1 MIGTERAIDRLALSA
16 RMWRTLA
23 NQAAGTGR
31 GPPGGE
37 TGGLHPVGGER
48 ASDWSRPRSA
58 ATLAPVRGRS
68 RRLRSAGLLLALLAS
83 AGCDRTLD
91 PQESGSLALGQNLYR
106 SGQLEWW
113 APPGVS
119 AVAEA
124 RAATWRATVHD
135 LTVTGPASGAG
146 DPSAGRLVVTTPS
159 EEARALLEAH
169 GVGWE
174 ADELVAGAWR
184 APAEECAVV
193 ATLEDPLRHRLPL
206 TLITATSDARLAEAV
221 RQVVPGWRREV
232 VVLRAGTPWL
242 WLDLE
247 GEEPAALL
255 CVRPLREE
263 AVVEHQAPEGPWEAL
278 TSSPGIPSE
287 RARGYAV
294 AAAAAAARA
303 GLDLDAGW
311 TLHLTGTLEPLDPGG
326 IRESVEGTVDPV
338 GRAATWCAADARIDR
353 FARTFVARLLRHQ
366 RPAEASWRIDAEAS
380 RAVGWDEG
388 PRFQRAASHPAR
400 PSAPD
405 LLDDAA
411 DARLSE
417 LLLGPLRAGLLR
429 HAEERFARP
438 RAVVD
443 EFLELL
449 PSAPERAEERRP
461 APRSSVL
468 LSARDGLGTPAVQEL
483 LARTR
488 AAGLRAVGLTF
499 DLTLDDDPGF
509 GRAYR
514 PEQRLRVTGGDAA
527 LRMAAAHARQ
537 EGLSVQLWPTV
548 LSSRTGGP
556 VGREVRVFP
565 DQRAELFDELEAALT
580 HATLLAQDVG
590 ADWCSLGHRLGEVA
604 STSQDLLDAEDAF
617 GREARAARAAGW
629 ERVLRAAR
637 AGFEGGLVLC
647 VPEPGRVAHVGFA
660 QELDAIG
667 CNLFP
672 VIEGLDQ
679 GQVRGRRLLP
689 LMRERLAPAVRACEE
704 LGVPLWVAPV
714 GFRARHGA
722 GRGPGLEAGE
732 EEPARRIQL
741 LEAVNGAVRE
751 RGATLSVWK
760 VTPTPDAHHGLGT
773 DGELQLLGRFLAP

>member
-1 MIGTERAIDRLALSA
+1 M
-16 RMWRTLA
+16 
-23 NQAAGTGR
+23 
-31 GPPGGE
+31 
-37 TGGLHPVGGER
+37 
-48 ASDWSRPRSA
+48 
-58 ATLAPVRGRS
+58 RGRS

-106 SGQLEWW
+106 CGHLQWW
-113 APPGVS
+113 TPPGLI

-135 LTVTGPASGAG
+135 LDVTGPASGAG
-146 DPSAGRLVVTTPS
+146 DPGAARLLVTTPN
-159 EEARALLEAH
+159 EEALALLDAH
-169 GVGWE
+169 GITWDG
-174 ADELVAGAWR
+174 DDLVAGAWR
-184 APAEECAVV
+184 APALECAVV
-193 ATLEDPLRHRLPL
+193 ATLLDPLRHRLPL
-206 TLITATSDARLAEAV
+206 TLITATSDARLVEAV
-221 RQVVPGWRREV
+221 QQVVPGWRREI
-232 VVLRAGTPWL
+232 VVLRAGAPWL

-247 GEEPAALL
+247 GQAAAELL
-255 CVRPLREE
+255 CLRPLRDE
-263 AVVEHQAPEGPWEAL
+263 AVVEHAVPEGPWEAL
-278 TSSPGIPSE
+278 TSSPGIPPE

-294 AAAAAAARA
+294 AASAAAERA
-303 GLDLDAGW
+303 GLRLEPGW
-311 TLHLTGTLEPLDPGG
+311 SLHLTRTLEPLDPAG
-326 IRESVEGTVDPV
+326 IREAVEGTVDPV

-353 FARTFVARLLRHQ
+353 FARAFVAQLLRHQ

-400 PSAPD
+400 PSASD

-429 HAEERFARP
+429 HAEERVAGP

-449 PSAPERAEERRP
+449 PRTPERAE
-461 APRSSVL
+461 APRPVPCSSVL
-468 LSARDGLGTPAVQEL
+468 VSARDGLGTPAARDL
-483 LARTR
+483 LVRTR
-488 AAGLRAVGLTF
+488 EAGLRAVGLAF

-509 GRAYR
+509 GRALR
-514 PEQRLRVTGGDAA
+514 PARRLRAIGGDAA
-527 LRMAAAHARQ
+527 LRVAAAHARE

-565 DQRAELFDELEAALT
+565 DQRVELFRELESALT
-580 HATLLAQDVG
+580 HATLLAQDMG

-617 GREARAARAAGW
+617 GREARAARAEGW
-629 ERVLRAAR
+629 SRVLDAAR
-637 AGFEGGLVLC
+637 AGFDGGLVLC
-647 VPEPGRVAHVGFA
+647 VPEPGRVEHVGFA

-689 LMRERLAPAVRACEE
+689 LMRERLAPAVRACGA

-714 GFRARHGA
+714 GFRARRGA
-722 GRGPGLEAGE
+722 GRGPGMEAGE
-732 EEPARRIQL
+732 EDPARRLQL
-741 LEAVNGAVRE
+741 IEAVNGAVQE
-751 RGATLSVWK
+751 RAATLSVWK